1 VNAER
6 NEKGSLEREMDGIE
20 AKGEKQRAEVSAI
33 RERKERD
40 SVERDGNESERKV
53 KRGKGREFDATCV

>member
-1 VNAER
+1 MNAER

-20 AKGEKQRAEVSAI
+20 ARGEKQRAEVSAI

>member
-1 VNAER
+1 MNAER

-20 AKGEKQRAEVSAI
+20 AKGGKQRAEVSAI